1 MGGVD
6 REIAYERAPLD
17 ALLEN
22 QRSFLR
28 YLESRVGDRALAQDL
43 LQDAF
48 ARVLA
53 TPERVPV
60 DEGVVP
66 WFHRTLRNAS
76 IDYFRRRSV
85 ADRRALDFAR
95 EFQEASTP
103 APDLEREI
111 CACVT
116 RLART
121 LTPEYAEAIEA
132 IDVAAV
138 PVKTFAARHGVSPGN
153 AGVRIFRARQALKKR
168 VLESCGV
175 CADHGCL
182 DCSCR
187 RPTNSEV

>member
-1 MGGVD
+1 MDGVGPD
-6 REIAYERAPLD
+6 TVDEGAPLD

-48 ARVLA
+48 ARVLKA
-53 TPERVPV
+53 PERVPV

-66 WFHRTLRNAS
+66 WFYRTLRNAT

-85 ADRRALDFAR
+85 ADRRALEFAR
-95 EFQEASTP
+95 EFQEASEP
-103 APDLEREI
+103 PPDLEREI
-111 CACVT
+111 CACIS

-121 LTPEYAEAIEA
+121 LKPEYAEAIDA
-132 IDVAAV
+132 IDVSGV
-138 PVKTFAARHGVSPGN
+138 SVKMFAERHGVSPSN
-153 AGVRIFRARQALKKR
+153 AGVRLFRARQALKKR
-168 VLESCGV
+168 VTESCGV
-175 CADHGCL
+175 CADHGCR

-187 RPTNSEV
+187 N